1 MVVLVQKE
9 NALLNIV
16 FVQKKVYHVQIYV
29 NAQIVIIINQ
39 LSVNKFKDLWYLI
52 KKDVNAKKIHV

>member
-16 FVQKKVYHVQIYV
+16 FVQKKVYPVQIYV

>member
-52 KKDVNAKKIHV
+52 KKDVNARKIHV

>member
-39 LSVNKFKDLWYLI
+39 LSVNKFKDLWYQI
-52 KKDVNAKKIHV
+52 KKDVNAKKIFV